1 MKTNN
6 NTEFIQL
13 DLHIHSCL
21 SACGSL
27 EQSPS
32 NLLPILCEKG
42 ISIAAITDH
51 NSTLNYDAF
60 FINSLK
66 FNLCIFPAVEIQTE
80 EEIHVIVVFP
90 DKSKASNWQ
99 NWIDS
104 IIPFVPL
111 DAKFFGDEPVI
122 DQDENIVM
130 MCENLLTVSLPV
142 SLTVLEIKAEKDNLI
157 YFPAHINADTYSVI
171 SQLGFIPPD
180 HLFKIAEITR
190 KEDLLYFENNLNSHE
205 KITFIANSDS
215 HYNEQIGKRF
225 TRIYDKQLI
234 ENYIQY
240 LFFIEE
246 KKITKDNLDLYINTI
261 EDLKVNIYNRL
272 KYCLEN
278 LDDRRIVPFFVNL

>member
-1 MKTNN
+1 MKPNN

-42 ISIAAITDH
+42 ISIAAIADH

-66 FNLCIFPAVEIQTE
+66 FNLSIFPAVEIQTE
-80 EEIHVIVVFP
+80 EEIHVIVIFP
-90 DKSKASNWQ
+90 DKSKALNWQ

-122 DQDENIVM
+122 DEDENIVM

-142 SLTVLEIKAEKDNLI
+142 SLTALETKAKKDNLI
-157 YFPAHINADTYSVI
+157 FFPAHIRADTYSII

-190 KEDLLYFENNLNSHE
+190 KEDLLYFEDNLNSNQ

-225 TRIYDKQLI
+225 TRIYDKQLV

-240 LFFIEE
+240 VLFVEE
-246 KKITKDNLDLYINTI
+246 TKITKDNLGLHIKTI
-261 EDLKVNIYNRL
+261 ENLKINIYNRL

-278 LDDRRIVPFFVNL
+278 FDNKIIVPFILDL